1 MPCAPWWRGGV
12 GHRAWRCHQGETRGC
27 AAGPVGQRSSWN
39 QPQSGFESEEEKR
52 VFLAVFGG
60 RSGQMLLL
68 IGAVV
73 FCLMFPDWEA
83 SLVYSHFIG
92 MRKAEGQNG

>member
-1 MPCAPWWRGGV
+1 M
-12 GHRAWRCHQGETRGC
+12 
-27 AAGPVGQRSSWN
+27 
-39 QPQSGFESEEEKR
+39 
-52 VFLAVFGG
+52 FLAVFGG

-83 SLVYSHFIG
+83 SLVIPILG